1 MTLDGP
7 TAADPLDESISAAT
21 ILGTTYPPVEYVV
34 PGLIPEG
41 LTMLVAS
48 PKIGKSWLVLGL
60 ALASA
65 SGGVALGRLRVDRRP
80 VLYLALEDGERRLQ
94 GRLRTI
100 HGTPEAGLLFK
111 TSLGHF
117 GPVDVISA
125 FIDRHA
131 EDRPLVIL
139 DTLGKVRGV
148 GNGAD
153 NYGRDYTQMSQLKHC
168 VDSCPGS
175 SLIVVHHTNKGEHG
189 DFLSGVSGTQGLAG
203 ASDTIAVIQRERN
216 SPEGALHITSRDAME
231 GSYGVRFE
239 GGAWTL
245 DGDTLTEAAQS
256 LNNRETREGTGDT
269 MKRIVSAVQQH
280 PEGTGPRDV
289 AEATGVD
296 DATVRR
302 YLRRAVDGGRIKN
315 PSRGVYTPVTTVTS
329 VTTEGDTP
337 PGSDTCDR
345 CDTPCG
351 RVGQPPLQGRHVLR
365 APRPGVEV
373 LPLPRQQ
380 LPAPG
385 ARQLIPRLPTRCVAG
400 WAAPSRGPHEDLQ
413 EPPVLPIP
421 PHPPNVHA
429 LRRPA
434 CRMGPRAGVLRGDRV
449 VPGADRD
456 PLEDTGGGAEGAP
469 PDRQHRLRGWVPPPS
484 RHGPSGDSLEARP
497 PLDNI
502 TTGRQDHEHSEQHP
516 EPHPPR
522 RPLPV
527 AEGPHG
533 V

>member
-21 ILGTTYPPVEYVV
+21 ILGTSYPPVEYVV

-48 PKIGKSWLVLGL
+48 PKIGKSWMVLGL

-153 NYGRDYTQMSQLKHC
+153 NYGRDYTQMSQLKSC

-203 ASDTIAVIQRERN
+203 AADTIAVIQRERN

-245 DGDTLTEAAQS
+245 DGGTLTEAAQA
-256 LNNRETREGTGDT
+256 LNNRETREGTGGT
-269 MKRIVSAVQQH
+269 MQRILAAVQGH
-280 PEGTGPRDV
+280 PEGITPKQV
-289 AEATGVD
+289 AESTGLEK
-296 DATVRR
+296 ATVDV
-302 YLRRAVDGGRIKN
+302 YIKRAHDAGRIN
-315 PSRGVYTPVTTVTS
+315 RPSRGTYTPVSS
-329 VTTEGDTP
+329 VSSVSFPDAGP
-337 PGSDTCDR
+337 PELTQLTQLTGGPERESGGPHCKAGM
-345 CDTPCG
+345 CS
-351 RVGQPPLQGRHVLR
+351 QP
-365 APRPGVEV
+365 
-373 LPLPRQQ
+373 
-380 LPAPG
+380 PAPG
-385 ARQLIPRLPTRCVAG
+385 SKFC
-400 WAAPSRGPHEDLQ
+400 PSHATSYPHLV
-413 EPPVLPIP
+413 PV
-421 PHPPNVHA
+421 N
-429 LRRPA
+429 
-434 CRMGPRAGVLRGDRV
+434 
-449 VPGADRD
+449 
-456 PLEDTGGGAEGAP
+456 
-469 PDRQHRLRGWVPPPS
+469 
-484 RHGPSGDSLEARP
+484 
-497 PLDNI
+497 
-502 TTGRQDHEHSEQHP
+502 
-516 EPHPPR
+516 
-522 RPLPV
+522 
-527 AEGPHG
+527 
-533 V
+533 

>member
-48 PKIGKSWLVLGL
+48 PKIGKSWMVLGL

-337 PGSDTCDR
+337 LEVTHVTDV
-345 CDTPCG
+345 TPPADEWDSPHCKAG
-351 RVGQPPLQGRHVLR
+351 MCSEH
-365 APRPGVEV
+365 
-373 LPLPRQQ
+373 
-380 LPAPG
+380 PAPG
-385 ARQLIPRLPTRCVAG
+385 SKFC
-400 WAAPSRGPHEDLQ
+400 PSHASSYPHLV
-413 EPPVLPIP
+413 PV
-421 PHPPNVHA
+421 N
-429 LRRPA
+429 
-434 CRMGPRAGVLRGDRV
+434 
-449 VPGADRD
+449 
-456 PLEDTGGGAEGAP
+456 
-469 PDRQHRLRGWVPPPS
+469 
-484 RHGPSGDSLEARP
+484 
-497 PLDNI
+497 
-502 TTGRQDHEHSEQHP
+502 
-516 EPHPPR
+516 
-522 RPLPV
+522 
-527 AEGPHG
+527 
-533 V
+533 

>member
-48 PKIGKSWLVLGL
+48 PKIGKSWMVLGL

-111 TSLGHF
+111 TSLGRF

-153 NYGRDYTQMSQLKHC
+153 NYGRDYTQMSQLKSC

-203 ASDTIAVIQRERN
+203 AADTIAVIQRDRN

-239 GGAWTL
+239 GGTWTL
-245 DGDTLTEAAQS
+245 DGGTLTEAAQS
-256 LNNRETREGTGDT
+256 LNNRETREGTGGT
-269 MKRIVSAVQQH
+269 MQRILAAVQQH
-280 PEGTGPRDV
+280 PEGVGPRDV

-302 YLRRAVDGGRIKN
+302 YLRRAVDGGRIEN

-337 PGSDTCDR
+337 LEVTHVTDVTPPADEWDSPHCKAGMCSD
-345 CDTPCG
+345 P
-351 RVGQPPLQGRHVLR
+351 
-365 APRPGVEV
+365 PRPGVEV

-385 ARQLIPRLPTRCVAG
+385 ARQLIPRLPTWCVAG

-429 LRRPA
+429 LRCPA

-456 PLEDTGGGAEGAP
+456 PLEDTGGSAEGAL

-497 PLDNI
+497 PLDKI
-502 TTGRQDHEHSEQHP
+502 PTGRQDHEHSE
-516 EPHPPR
+516 
-522 RPLPV
+522 
-527 AEGPHG
+527 
-533 V
+533 